1 MPESS
6 TIGTIE
12 EGCIQ
17 CLTYFGIFKYPLTTS
32 EIHAFNPYPASE
44 YDIQDALSKLLS
56 EGRIFQHQGYFMLED
71 DVEWVKER
79 KKGNIQARQLLEKSG
94 KYVSIIAS
102 FPFVKAIAISGA
114 LSKFYAGDKPDI
126 DYFIIT
132 SRNRLWIARTFLHL
146 FKKLTFITGHQH
158 YFCMNYFIDMNALE
172 IPNRNQY
179 TAIETATIL
188 PVYNLEL
195 NRKFME
201 ANRWFSEFLPNYPTK
216 IHDDYLIH
224 VGKRPFKSIAEF
236 VINHLFPEKLN
247 TFLMNLTDKKW
258 RRKWSGHNYNEN
270 DYRRSFQTEI
280 HISKNHPADYEKKIM
295 QAFNEGTKA

>member
-17 CLTYFGIFKYPLTTS
+17 CLTYFGIFKYPLTAS

-44 YDIQDALSKLLS
+44 YDIQDALRKLLS

-71 DVEWVKER
+71 DFEWVKER
-79 KKGNIQARQLLEKSG
+79 KKGNIQARQLLKKSG
-94 KYVSIIAS
+94 KYVSIISS

-195 NRKFME
+195 NRKFIE
-201 ANRWFSEFLPNYPTK
+201 ANRWFSEFLPNYPSK

-224 VGKRPFKSIAEF
+224 VGKRPVKSIAEF

-258 RRKWSGHNYNEN
+258 RKKWSGHNYNES

-280 HISKNHPADYEKKIM
+280 HISKNHPADNEKKIM